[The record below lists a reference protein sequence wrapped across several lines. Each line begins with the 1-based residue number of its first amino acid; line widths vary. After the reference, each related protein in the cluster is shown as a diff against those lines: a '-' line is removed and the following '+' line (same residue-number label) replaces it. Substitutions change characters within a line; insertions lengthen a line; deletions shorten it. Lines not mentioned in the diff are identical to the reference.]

1 MHRYSSSA
9 RKLPFWSMT
18 AMAVLL
24 SMGFFV
30 AEGAGSDRA
39 KKKLSREDLGQG
51 FAIGSGD
58 PALAL
63 KVDIL
68 EGAVA
73 SVAPSDDASANV
85 FAERSQG
92 EGQTML
98 NLRTDLDVALKFDLY
113 ISRDGTT
120 FEYTSTCA
128 VTPGISGFEMWQYPV
143 REFALG
149 NPRILPKGKMT
160 CE

>member
-1 MHRYSSSA
+1 MRRYSSSA
-9 RKLPFWSMT
+9 MNPSSWSAT
-18 AMAVLL
+18 AMTVLL
-24 SMGFFV
+24 LMGIFA
-30 AEGAGSDRA
+30 AEGVASDRA

-58 PALAL
+58 PVLAL

-68 EGAVA
+68 DGLIA
-73 SVAPSDDASANV
+73 SVAPADASSANV
-85 FAERSQG
+85 FAARSQG

-113 ISRDGTT
+113 ISHDGKT
-120 FEYTSTCA
+120 FEYASTCA

>member
-1 MHRYSSSA
+1 
-9 RKLPFWSMT
+9 MT
-18 AMAVLL
+18 VLL
-24 SMGFFV
+24 LMGFFV
-30 AEGAGSDRA
+30 DEGAASDRA

-68 EGAVA
+68 DGVIA
-73 SVAPSDDASANV
+73 SVAPADAASANV
-85 FAERSQG
+85 FAERRQG

-98 NLRTDLDVALKFDLY
+98 NLRTGLDVALKFDLY

-120 FEYTSTCA
+120 FEYASTCA
-128 VTPGISGFEMWQYPV
+128 VTPGISGFEMWEYPV

-149 NPRILPKGKMT
+149 NPRVLPKGKMI

>member
-1 MHRYSSSA
+1 MHRYPSSS
-9 RKLPFWSMT
+9 RKSSLWSMT

-30 AEGAGSDRA
+30 VEGAASDRA
-39 KKKLSREDLGQG
+39 KKKLSREDLGHG

-63 KVDIL
+63 KVDVVD
-68 EGAVA
+68 GAI
-73 SVAPSDDASANV
+73 SLVAPADAASANV

-92 EGQTML
+92 AGQTML

-113 ISRDGTT
+113 ISQDGTT

>member
-1 MHRYSSSA
+1 MKPCAWSA
-9 RKLPFWSMT
+9 K
-18 AMAVLL
+18 AMIVMLV
-24 SMGFFV
+24 MGFF
-30 AEGAGSDRA
+30 ATEGAASDRA

-51 FAIGSGD
+51 FAVGSGD

-68 EGAVA
+68 DGAIA
-73 SVAPSDDASANV
+73 SVVPADAASANV
-85 FAERSQG
+85 FAQRSQA
-92 EGQTML
+92 EAQTML

-113 ISRDGTT
+113 ISHDGKT
-120 FEYTSTCA
+120 FEYASTCA
-128 VTPGISGFEMWQYPV
+128 VTPGISGFEMWQYSV

>member
-1 MHRYSSSA
+1 MKPCAWSA
-9 RKLPFWSMT
+9 K
-18 AMAVLL
+18 AMIVMLV
-24 SMGFFV
+24 MGFF
-30 AEGAGSDRA
+30 ATEGAASDRA

-51 FAIGSGD
+51 FAVGSGD

-68 EGAVA
+68 DGAIA
-73 SVAPSDDASANV
+73 SVVPADAASANV
-85 FAERSQG
+85 FAQRSQA
-92 EGQTML
+92 EAQTML

-113 ISRDGTT
+113 ISHDGKT
-120 FEYTSTCA
+120 FEYASTCA

>member
-1 MHRYSSSA
+1 MNPCAWSA
-9 RKLPFWSMT
+9 K
-18 AMAVLL
+18 AMIVMLV
-24 SMGFFV
+24 MGFF
-30 AEGAGSDRA
+30 ATEGAASDRA

-51 FAIGSGD
+51 FAVGSGD

-68 EGAVA
+68 DGAIA
-73 SVAPSDDASANV
+73 SVVPADAASANV
-85 FAERSQG
+85 FAQRSQA
-92 EGQTML
+92 EAQTML

-113 ISRDGTT
+113 ISHDGKT
-120 FEYTSTCA
+120 FEYASTCA

>member
-1 MHRYSSSA
+1 
-9 RKLPFWSMT
+9 MT
-18 AMAVLL
+18 VLL
-24 SMGFFV
+24 LMGFF
-30 AEGAGSDRA
+30 ATEGAASDRA

-68 EGAVA
+68 DGVIA
-73 SVAPSDDASANV
+73 SVAPADAASANV

-98 NLRTDLDVALKFDLY
+98 NLRTGLDVALKFDLY

-120 FEYTSTCA
+120 FEYASTCA
-128 VTPGISGFEMWQYPV
+128 VTPGISGFEMWEYPV

-149 NPRILPKGKMT
+149 NPRVLPKGKMI

>member
-1 MHRYSSSA
+1 MKLSPWSA
-9 RKLPFWSMT
+9 TIT
-18 AMAVLL
+18 ALL
-24 SMGFFV
+24 LVFFA
-30 AEGAGSDRA
+30 AEGSASDRA
-39 KKKLSREDLGQG
+39 KKKLSREELGQG

-58 PALAL
+58 PVLTL

-68 EGAVA
+68 DGGVA
-73 SVAPSDDASANV
+73 SVAPVDAASANV
-85 FAERSQG
+85 FAERSIG

-113 ISRDGTT
+113 ISHDGKT

-143 REFALG
+143 HEFALG
-149 NPRILPKGKMT
+149 NPRVLPKGKMT

>member
-1 MHRYSSSA
+1 
-9 RKLPFWSMT
+9 MT
-18 AMAVLL
+18 VLL
-24 SMGFFV
+24 LMGFF
-30 AEGAGSDRA
+30 ATEGAASDRA

-68 EGAVA
+68 DGVIA
-73 SVAPSDDASANV
+73 SVAPADAASANV

-92 EGQTML
+92 EGQTVL
-98 NLRTDLDVALKFDLY
+98 NLRTGLDVALKFDLY

-120 FEYTSTCA
+120 FEYASTCA
-128 VTPGISGFEMWQYPV
+128 VTPGISGFEMWEYPV

-149 NPRILPKGKMT
+149 NPRVLPKGKMT

>member
-1 MHRYSSSA
+1 MHRHSPSA
-9 RKLPFWSMT
+9 MKRILLSMT
-18 AMAVLL
+18 AMTLL
-24 SMGFFV
+24 LVGFS
-30 AEGAGSDRA
+30 ATQGLASDRA
-39 KKKLSREDLGQG
+39 KKKLSRQELGQG

-68 EGAVA
+68 DGAVA
-73 SVAPSDDASANV
+73 SAAPTDAAAANV
-85 FAERSQG
+85 FAQRSEG
-92 EGQTML
+92 EKQQTML

-113 ISRDGTT
+113 ISRDGKT

-128 VTPGISGFEMWQYPV
+128 VTPGISGFEMWQTPV

-149 NPRILPKGKMT
+149 NPRVLPKGKMA

>member
-1 MHRYSSSA
+1 MHDMNPCAWSA
-9 RKLPFWSMT
+9 K
-18 AMAVLL
+18 AMIVMLV
-24 SMGFFV
+24 MGFF
-30 AEGAGSDRA
+30 ATEGAASDRA

-51 FAIGSGD
+51 FAVGSGD

-68 EGAVA
+68 DGAIA
-73 SVAPSDDASANV
+73 SVVPADAASANV
-85 FAERSQG
+85 FAQRSQA
-92 EGQTML
+92 EAQTML

-113 ISRDGTT
+113 ISHDGKT
-120 FEYTSTCA
+120 FEYASTCA

>member
-1 MHRYSSSA
+1 
-9 RKLPFWSMT
+9 MT
-18 AMAVLL
+18 VLL
-24 SMGFFV
+24 LMGFF
-30 AEGAGSDRA
+30 ATEGAASDRA

-68 EGAVA
+68 DGVIA
-73 SVAPSDDASANV
+73 SVAPADAASANV

-98 NLRTDLDVALKFDLY
+98 NLRTGLDVALKFDLY

-120 FEYTSTCA
+120 FEYASTCA
-128 VTPGISGFEMWQYPV
+128 VTPGISGFEMWEYPV

-149 NPRILPKGKMT
+149 NPRVLPKGKMT

>member
-1 MHRYSSSA
+1 MKPYSWSA
-9 RKLPFWSMT
+9 T
-18 AMAVLL
+18 AMIVMLV
-24 SMGFFV
+24 MGFF
-30 AEGAGSDRA
+30 ATEGAASDRA
-39 KKKLSREDLGQG
+39 KKKPSREDLGQG
-51 FAIGSGD
+51 FAVGSGD

-68 EGAVA
+68 DGAIA
-73 SVAPSDDASANV
+73 SVVPADAASANV
-85 FAERSQG
+85 FAQRSQA
-92 EGQTML
+92 EAQTML

-113 ISRDGTT
+113 ISHDGKT
-120 FEYTSTCA
+120 FEYASTCA
-128 VTPGISGFEMWQYPV
+128 VTPGISGFEMWQYSV